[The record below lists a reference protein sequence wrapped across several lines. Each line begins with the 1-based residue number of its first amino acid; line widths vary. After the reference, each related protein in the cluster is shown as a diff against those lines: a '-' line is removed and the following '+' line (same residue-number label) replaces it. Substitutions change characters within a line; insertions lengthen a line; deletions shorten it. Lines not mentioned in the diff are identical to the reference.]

1 MGLSEFSQRWGF
13 GFHVGFY
20 FGDVG
25 VYFLGYSVFMLMFAC
40 RVKPAPGKTVFDSPL
55 ALGCGSN
62 RLSLA
67 AAVAAGSRLLKGCRD
82 TLTRGA
88 GRVLAMVIM
97 VFHVIS
103 PMVTASP
110 GPSPASV
117 DPEVEELSVVELARE
132 MNSGRLTSEKV
143 VQGYLARIEAI
154 DRNGPALRSV
164 ISTMPEALAEAR
176 QLDAER
182 AAGVRRGPM
191 HGIPILVKDNI
202 EAAGP
207 VPTTAGSTALL
218 ANVTGRDAPVVAR
231 LKAAGALI
239 LGKTNLSQWANIRSN
254 HSTSGWS
261 SVGGLTRNPYA
272 LDRNCC
278 GSSSGSGA
286 ATAASLAAAAIG
298 TETDG
303 SIICPS
309 ATNGVVGFKPTLGL
323 VSRTG
328 IIPISESQDTAGPM
342 TRTVEDAALLLTA
355 MVGSEAADPSTAE
368 ADARRTEYASGLTG
382 DFLRGVR
389 VGVLRDRVGSDER
402 VAEVFSVALRDLESG
417 GAELVEISDSHSGL
431 EELGSAEH
439 AVLMTELK
447 AGLNAYLATTPPAVK
462 TRTLSDLITF
472 NRAHAER
479 ELRWF
484 QQELF
489 ELGES
494 QNGLDDPA
502 YRQALQTS
510 RQLAGP
516 EGIDRLLAT
525 HNVRFLVGPSNGPAW
540 PSDLLRG
547 DAYSGPSQ
555 SQLPAVAG
563 YPHLTVP
570 MGFVD
575 GLPVGL
581 SFIGPKW
588 ADHDVLKA
596 GYAYE
601 MKSQKRQPPA
611 YRAPSPSR
619 SEK

>member
-1 MGLSEFSQRWGF
+1 
-13 GFHVGFY
+13 
-20 FGDVG
+20 
-25 VYFLGYSVFMLMFAC
+25 MLTIAY
-40 RVKPAPGKTVFDSPL
+40 RVKPAPGKSVVDSPL

-62 RLSLA
+62 QLLQTS
-67 AAVAAGSRLLKGCRD
+67 AAVVAVCLSNGGRNTSSG
-82 TLTRGA
+82 GA
-88 GRVLAMVIM
+88 GRLLAMLFM
-97 VFHVIS
+97 VFQATS
-103 PMVTASP
+103 RLATASP
-110 GPSPASV
+110 EPSSAWV
-117 DPEVEELSVVELARE
+117 DGGVEELSVVELARE
-132 MNSGRLTSEKV
+132 MESGRLTSERV
-143 VQGYLARIEAI
+143 VQAYLARIEAL

-176 QLDAER
+176 QLDVER

-191 HGIPILVKDNI
+191 HGIPILIKDNI

-239 LGKTNLSQWANIRSN
+239 LGKTNLSQWANIRSS

-342 TRTVEDAALLLTA
+342 TRTVADAALLLTVMA
-355 MVGSEAADPSTAE
+355 GSDPSDASTAE
-368 ADARRTEYASGLTG
+368 ADARRTEYADGLTV

-431 EELGSAEH
+431 EDLGSAEH
-439 AVLMTELK
+439 TVLMTELK
-447 AGLNAYLATTPPAVK
+447 VGLNAYLATTPPAVK
-462 TRTLSDLITF
+462 TRTLADLITF
-472 NRAHAER
+472 NRTHAER

-484 QQELF
+484 QQESF
-489 ELGES
+489 ELSES

-502 YRQALQTS
+502 YLRALHTS
-510 RQLAGP
+510 RQLAGK

-525 HNVRFLVGPSNGPAW
+525 HNVRFLIGPSNGPAW
-540 PSDLLRG
+540 PSDLPRG
-547 DAYSGPSQ
+547 DTFSGPSQ

-581 SFIGPKW
+581 SFIGTKW

-611 YRAPSPSR
+611 YRVPSPSSGR
-619 SEK
+619 AEK

>member
-1 MGLSEFSQRWGF
+1 MAF
-13 GFHVGFY
+13 
-20 FGDVG
+20 
-25 VYFLGYSVFMLMFAC
+25 
-40 RVKPAPGKTVFDSPL
+40 
-55 ALGCGSN
+55 
-62 RLSLA
+62 
-67 AAVAAGSRLLKGCRD
+67 
-82 TLTRGA
+82 
-88 GRVLAMVIM
+88 M
-97 VFHVIS
+97 VFHVTSRIA
-103 PMVTASP
+103 TASSGLSP
-110 GPSPASV
+110 GWV
-117 DPEVEELSVVELARE
+117 DPGVEGLSVVELARE
-132 MNSGRLTSEKV
+132 MESGRLTSERV
-143 VQGYLARIEAI
+143 VQAYLARIEAI

-164 ISTMPEALAEAR
+164 ISTMPEALVVAR

-182 AAGVRRGPM
+182 VAGLRRGPW
-191 HGIPILVKDNI
+191 HGIPILIKDNI
-202 EAAGP
+202 EAAGL

-218 ANVTGRDAPVVAR
+218 GNVTGRDAPVVAR
-231 LKAAGALI
+231 LKAAGAVI
-239 LGKTNLSQWANIRSN
+239 LGKTNISQWANIRSN

-323 VSRTG
+323 VSRTW

-355 MVGSEAADPSTAE
+355 MAGSDPADPSTAE

-389 VGVLRDRVGSDER
+389 VGVLRDRVGNDER
-402 VAEVFSVALRDLESG
+402 VAEVFAVALRDLESCG
-417 GAELVEISDSHSGL
+417 VELVDISDSHHGL
-431 EELGSAEH
+431 EELGLAEH
-439 AVLMTELK
+439 TVLMTELK

-462 TRTLSDLITF
+462 TRTLADLITF

-489 ELGES
+489 ELSES
-494 QNGLDDPA
+494 HNGLDDPA

-525 HNVRFLVGPSNGPAW
+525 HSVRFLVGPSNGPAW
-540 PSDLLRG
+540 PSDLPQG

-570 MGFVD
+570 MGFVEA
-575 GLPVGL
+575 LPVGL

-601 MKSQKRQPPA
+601 MKSRKRQPPA
-611 YRAPSPSR
+611 YRGLNPSPSPVV
-619 SEK
+619 K